1 MTFDINEVD
10 TLSLH
15 PEDQE
20 SLKWNLPQ
28 GDQFTELSV
37 LGPSAEQNAFDAI
50 RDTFG
55 MESLD
60 EWWEKED

>member
-10 TLSLH
+10 PLVLH

-20 SLKWNLPQ
+20 SLKWVLPQ
-28 GDQFTELSV
+28 GDQFSEISI
-37 LGPSAEQNAFDAI
+37 LGASAEQNAFDSI

-60 EWWEKED
+60 EWWEKE